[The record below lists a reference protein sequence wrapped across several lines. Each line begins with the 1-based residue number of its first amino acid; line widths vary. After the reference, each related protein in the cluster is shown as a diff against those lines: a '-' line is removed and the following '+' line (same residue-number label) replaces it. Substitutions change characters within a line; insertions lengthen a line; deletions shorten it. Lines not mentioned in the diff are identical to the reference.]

1 MLNLEFQKLLTIVR
15 GARHAHESPPPLG
28 MIFDGLA
35 ICFYKSLILLN
46 NKIFLKKFE
55 KRLDERA
62 GKAHIQIT
70 PRGKGPQGKAHDG
83 NGSHY

>member
-1 MLNLEFQKLLTIVR
+1 MLTIVR
-15 GARHAHESPPPLG
+15 GARRICREPPPFG

-35 ICFYKSLILLN
+35 VCFYKSLILLN

-62 GKAHIQIT
+62 RKAHIAFM
-70 PRGKGPQGKAHDG
+70 PSG
-83 NGSHY
+83 NGRKASEKAPLDSFLLNME

>member
-1 MLNLEFQKLLTIVR
+1 MLRE
-15 GARHAHESPPPLG
+15 PPPFG

-55 KRLDERA
+55 KMLDGKAE
-62 GKAHIQIT
+62 KAHIELAKREWPSRQ
-70 PRGKGPQGKAHDG
+70 GP
-83 NGSHY
+83 